1 MEEKGEITKQGLKEQ
16 ISADLGDQHPDWDKR
31 PTHPDLTTAPIPG
44 CKLDS
49 LTGLWAITNPHEYQK
64 YISDKI
70 RLSWKAG
77 NECVVLMVDVAGL
90 KQLNDLYSRAHG
102 DASLV
107 WAAGQVDLNTEG
119 GFDKD
124 VVRPNAHGD
133 EIEAVLTNIPQ
144 DQLKTLLSH
153 LESVLGEASLKYNP
167 TDEVAKKKQPG
178 GISFGLV
185 AGIGTVTSEKKLV
198 GQLFEK
204 AMEDLEDKKLAKEP
218 TKIKELLH
226 NVGNLDLLI
235 QYTNNLFGGGR
246 ISAKAMETVFYLFA
260 LSGAGCEA
268 IEVNQDLRT
277 IDEIRSLVLEQYQEV
292 FGFSTVPIANRTW
305 GDWGL
310 DVEAL
315 SSPEDN
321 VLIKKAFQGGF
332 AMNDSALLEEHD
344 ERMGAF
350 YHGLVVRQTMVSALE
365 AAVLSGQTASILGV
379 DGDNLKQINSRYGM
393 EKGDQFIAWMIKTF
407 GKQIGMVQD
416 LPKQSFTALRDHAG
430 DEILN
435 LTISNSDIRFSLDE
449 VTEQLN
455 NSRWEVNDRLILSM
469 SAACVTSADP
479 EFRDLV
485 DAVRTAPEN
494 KRRNA
499 TFSLYNAMIEMS
511 DNMVKTLKI
520 LAQVEQ
526 IEKDVET
533 SDSLGIGELN
543 EIFVNT
549 FSGGRVSPDS
559 FDVFARIFYI
569 LGKVAESQLLSEEEL
584 EKLLPQESFVGN
596 EIFRK
601 LPSARRGET
610 GSLLEMKRSV
620 ILRVA
625 KILSD
630 ATSSQ

>member
-1 MEEKGEITKQGLKEQ
+1 M
-16 ISADLGDQHPDWDKR
+16 
-31 PTHPDLTTAPIPG
+31 
-44 CKLDS
+44 
-49 LTGLWAITNPHEYQK
+49 
-64 YISDKI
+64 
-70 RLSWKAG
+70 
-77 NECVVLMVDVAGL
+77 
-90 KQLNDLYSRAHG
+90 
-102 DASLV
+102 
-107 WAAGQVDLNTEG
+107 
-119 GFDKD
+119 
-124 VVRPNAHGD
+124 
-133 EIEAVLTNIPQ
+133 
-144 DQLKTLLSH
+144 
-153 LESVLGEASLKYNP
+153 
-167 TDEVAKKKQPG
+167 
-178 GISFGLV
+178 
-185 AGIGTVTSEKKLV
+185 
-198 GQLFEK
+198 
-204 AMEDLEDKKLAKEP
+204 
-218 TKIKELLH
+218 
-226 NVGNLDLLI
+226 
-235 QYTNNLFGGGR
+235 
-246 ISAKAMETVFYLFA
+246 A
-260 LSGAGCEA
+260 LA
-268 IEVNQDLRT
+268 IEVSD
-277 IDEIRSLVLEQYQEV
+277 
-292 FGFSTVPIANRTW
+292 
-305 GDWGL
+305 
-310 DVEAL
+310 
-315 SSPEDN
+315 
-321 VLIKKAFQGGF
+321 
-332 AMNDSALLEEHD
+332 
-344 ERMGAF
+344 
-350 YHGLVVRQTMVSALE
+350 
-365 AAVLSGQTASILGV
+365 
-379 DGDNLKQINSRYGM
+379 
-393 EKGDQFIAWMIKTF
+393 
-407 GKQIGMVQD
+407 
-416 LPKQSFTALRDHAG
+416 AG

-485 DAVRTAPEN
+485 DVVRTAPEN

-526 IEKDVET
+526 IEKNVET

-584 EKLLPQESFVGN
+584 EGLLPQESFVGN